1 MSTTVH
7 VSNISSETSEH
18 EVREFFSFCGKI
30 TSLSV
35 TPSSGDPNSPK
46 SATVTFEKE
55 AAARTALLLNETN
68 LGSSTIAVKAAEG
81 LDQLASG
88 KGPTPGEAVGKD
100 DGELRQED
108 KPRSRILAEYI
119 AQGYGVGDKALQRA
133 IELDKQHGFSNRFTA
148 ALSNFDNRVKA
159 SERAKSANTAY
170 GITDRAQAGFR
181 GLQSYF
187 EKAMNTPTGHRVRTF
202 YTQTEKQVLDIH
214 NEARR
219 LAELHK
225 QEQGSGGDVK
235 AADAPGAES
244 SVAGQGQSATGPAA
258 DVAAAAHL
266 QPLGSNMPH
275 ESTGPAPEYTADTKI
290 APTGDDLAG
299 RSA

>member
-1 MSTTVH
+1 MTILTVG
-7 VSNISSETSEH
+7 
-18 EVREFFSFCGKI
+18 EVGSDAEFS
-30 TSLSV
+30 
-35 TPSSGDPNSPK
+35 
-46 SATVTFEKE
+46 
-55 AAARTALLLNETN
+55 AARTALLLNETN

-88 KGPTPGEAVGKD
+88 KGATAGDAAGKD

-133 IELDKQHGFSNRFTA
+133 IELDKQHGFSNRFTM

-159 SERAKSANTAY
+159 SDRAKSANTAY

-219 LAELHK
+219 LADLRK
-225 QEQGSGGDVK
+225 QEQGVQGNGGDVK
-235 AADAPGAES
+235 ATDVSGTGVSDTES
-244 SVAGQGQSATGPAA
+244 SAAGQGQSATGSAP
-258 DVAAAAHL
+258 DIAAAAHL

-275 ESTGPAPEYTADTKI
+275 ESTGPAPEYTGDTKI
-290 APTGDDLAG
+290 APTGDDIAG
-299 RSA
+299 GKA